1 MGKITIEKIS
11 TERESNNLYEDKL
24 YLDGIRS
31 LVRKVLPENF
41 HQDIQENELID
52 KKKNFLNEAL
62 PIVKWSDIDQPVS
75 NLSIILLCKQRKG
88 AGTFFYDL
96 LSRWLTP
103 DINLPVNIF
112 FVADFLFGGI
122 DEIFTVA
129 EMVVEITSED
139 VRLEILKNKRIIETE
154 IRLGVSSD
162 FHANRIMQ
170 FKGLSYDKK
179 TTMIQEKIA
188 SLIQSRSKDFG
199 QSIFSHMQQFLVIC
213 SDQFKIQRD
222 YHHISRIISI
232 LFVMKKVLSSK
243 IKDFPSKRHVHLKFL
258 KTKIYS
264 DAGEKEVLGIIVG
277 LNFVKEHEVFD
288 KQHLLKAINVFVPD
302 AIEVSNSFFVDKGT
316 DSQIQTIYFEV
327 EKSSGQD
334 FTFDEIRQLK
344 QDLPLEIK
352 AHIESLTHRIFMP
365 RNEEEIARNILIL
378 SRQLKFVNDIPQV
391 IINFDEQTQNDLSFT
406 VILLRIL
413 KAKSHSVQ
421 ELFKLCETSSKFI
434 PDRVKKVGIL
444 RRKYLK
450 EANVFKV
457 LLSSKNYRRKDLS
470 VDLNKARIDVIHEL
484 NKVFGEVR
492 DYNGGLIYKQN
503 EALVNLK
510 SSLSQSV
517 GYNELLLE
525 KFFYAI
531 RPIEMG
537 VIIPSFSLKSL
548 FLMLSN
554 AIKREE
560 NRIRRNNDYLFKKEV
575 KSVYAI
581 IPIYD
586 VSRKKYVKEAIS
598 KYYLLSS
605 DFISLDLYF
614 NDIHYLGYIFNCE
627 DDIRQ
632 KNFLKL
638 IQQVLDFEVKR
649 S

>member
-1 MGKITIEKIS
+1 MGKITLEKIS
-11 TERESNNLYEDKL
+11 IEKECSTIYEDKL
-24 YLDGIRS
+24 YLDGIKN
-31 LVRKVLPENF
+31 LLRKVLPEIF
-41 HQDIQENELID
+41 HRDLQEADFIE
-52 KKKNFLNEAL
+52 KKKNFLNEVL
-62 PIVKWSDIDQPVS
+62 PVVKWSDVDQNTPK
-75 NLSIILLCKQRKG
+75 LSIILLCRQRKG

-96 LSRWLTP
+96 ISRWLTP
-103 DINLPVNIF
+103 DLNLPVNIF
-112 FVADFLFGGI
+112 FVADFLFEGI
-122 DEIFTVA
+122 DEVYTASEI
-129 EMVVEITSED
+129 VVEIPSEE
-139 VRLEILKNKRIIETE
+139 VRSEILKNKRIIETE
-154 IRLGVSSD
+154 IRLGVTSD

-232 LFVMKKVLSSK
+232 LFFMKMGLLSKV
-243 IKDFPSKRHVHLKFL
+243 KDFPLRRQVNLKFL
-258 KTKIYS
+258 KTQIYS
-264 DAGEKEVLGIIVG
+264 DTGEKEVLGIIVG
-277 LNFVKEHEVFD
+277 LNFIKEHEVFE
-288 KQHLLKAINVFVPD
+288 KQHLLKAINVFVPE
-302 AIEVSNSFFVDKGT
+302 AIEVANSFFVDKNSE
-316 DSQIQTIYFEV
+316 SQIQTIYFEV
-327 EKSSGQD
+327 EKSSGQN
-334 FTFDEIRQLK
+334 FTFDEIRKLK
-344 QDLPLEIK
+344 DDLPSEIK

-391 IINFDEQTQNDLSFT
+391 IINFEEQSQNELLFT
-406 VILLRIL
+406 IILLRIL
-413 KAKSHSVQ
+413 KAKSQSVQ
-421 ELFKLCETSSKFI
+421 ELFKLSETSLKFI

-457 LLSSKNYRRKDLS
+457 SISSKNYRRKDLS
-470 VDLNKARIDVIHEL
+470 VDLNRARIDVIREL
-484 NKVFGEVR
+484 GKIFTEVR

-503 EALVNLK
+503 EALGNLK
-510 SSLSQSV
+510 ASLSQAV
-517 GYNELLLE
+517 GYNDLLLE

-560 NRIRRNNDYLFKKEV
+560 NRIKRHNDYLFKKEPR
-575 KSVYAI
+575 SVYAI

-586 VSRKKYVKEAIS
+586 ASRKKYVKEAIS

-614 NDIHYLGYIFNCE
+614 NEIHYLGYIFNCE